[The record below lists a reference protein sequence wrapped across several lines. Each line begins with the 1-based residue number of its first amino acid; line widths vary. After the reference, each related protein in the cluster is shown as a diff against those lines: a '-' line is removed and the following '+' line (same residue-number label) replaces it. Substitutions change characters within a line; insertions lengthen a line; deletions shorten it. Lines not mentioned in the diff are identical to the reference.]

1 MPREVLRKGS
11 RQDAAN
17 RDERDARAMTATDAE
32 TQRLC
37 EQIAKLERIN
47 AALRAKVHF
56 RHGASTTRMCVA
68 RTASKYVDRAGTLRR
83 YESVIVGRRFRDWA
97 KVRNQTLA
105 NLPAWVTA

>member
-1 MPREVLRKGS
+1 MT
-11 RQDAAN
+11 
-17 RDERDARAMTATDAE
+17 AMTATDAE

-47 AALRAKVHF
+47 AALRATSAFFATELRQRGCVSPE
-56 RHGASTTRMCVA
+56 RRASMWTGRA
-68 RTASKYVDRAGTLRR
+68 RCAATS
-83 YESVIVGRRFRDWA
+83 SVMVGRRFRDWA